1 MKNFYALVEAKI
13 QQSLNKCHYKLDNV
27 VITES
32 NRPDLGEYQF
42 NGVMN
47 LAKLYHENPQEI
59 AKKIVSILKEDD
71 FFKDVNMAGPGFINM
86 TISDKALI
94 DFTNEDNYTYP
105 KNNKFY
111 YYILLK
117 YINIIYTYI

>member
-13 QQSLNKCHYKLDNV
+13 QQSLNKCHYNLDNV

-94 DFTNEDNYTYP
+94 DFTNEDNYIYP
-105 KNNKFY
+105 KNNK
-111 YYILLK
+111 
-117 YINIIYTYI
+117 INIFRLWWC